1 MPAYGSAE
9 AKELGAACISGTAM
23 RRLDNGWVPL
33 RNSKGEWVRCHDK
46 EAAKFM
52 RAGGIMESEVV
63 LGVVTGVLTSGLL
76 WTMKALWTRSIEPYL
91 SKVRYKGLDVS
102 GPWTAI
108 DLNESNAIRFSMDL
122 KQSAHALSGTCMMEL
137 YSTDN
142 EFKVMLD
149 VTGDLWE
156 GYISLTLKPEDRK
169 ISSYSVALLKVA
181 GGGVALVGGH
191 LFRNVN
197 DEKVDEMSVSF
208 VRGSGNRHHVIAFN
222 EAAAKLQAA
231 YANGPV
237 RHTGFEAS
245 TRNADEDAEEQ
256 AEKS

>member
-1 MPAYGSAE
+1 
-9 AKELGAACISGTAM
+9 
-23 RRLDNGWVPL
+23 
-33 RNSKGEWVRCHDK
+33 
-46 EAAKFM
+46 
-52 RAGGIMESEVV
+52 MESEVV

-76 WTMKALWTRSIEPYL
+76 WAAKSLWTKSIEPYL
-91 SKVRYKGLDVS
+91 SKVRYRGLDVS

-108 DLNESNAIRFSMDL
+108 DLNETAAIRFSMDL
-122 KQSAHALSGTCMMEL
+122 KQSAHALHGTCMMEL
-137 YSTDN
+137 YSRDN

-156 GYISLTLKPEDRK
+156 GYISLTLKPKDRK

-197 DEKVDEMSVSF
+197 DEKVDDMIVSF

-222 EAAAKLQAA
+222 EAAAKLQATF
-231 YANGPV
+231 ANVPPRPPRLEG
-237 RHTGFEAS
+237 A
-245 TRNADEDAEEQ
+245 TRDPDEETDESG
-256 AEKS
+256 EKS

>member
-1 MPAYGSAE
+1 
-9 AKELGAACISGTAM
+9 
-23 RRLDNGWVPL
+23 
-33 RNSKGEWVRCHDK
+33 
-46 EAAKFM
+46 
-52 RAGGIMESEVV
+52 MESEVV

-76 WTMKALWTRSIEPYL
+76 WAVKSLWTKSIEPYL

-108 DLNESNAIRFSMDL
+108 DLSETAAIRFSMDL
-122 KQSAHALSGTCMMEL
+122 KQSAHTLRGTCMMEL
-137 YSTDN
+137 YSVDN

-197 DEKVDEMSVSF
+197 DEKVDDMIVSF

-222 EAAAKLQAA
+222 ESAAKLQATF
-231 YANGPV
+231 ANGLTRSPDLGGST
-237 RHTGFEAS
+237 HTP
-245 TRNADEDAEEQ
+245 DEETDESG
-256 AEKS
+256 EKQ

>member
-1 MPAYGSAE
+1 
-9 AKELGAACISGTAM
+9 
-23 RRLDNGWVPL
+23 
-33 RNSKGEWVRCHDK
+33 
-46 EAAKFM
+46 
-52 RAGGIMESEVV
+52 
-63 LGVVTGVLTSGLL
+63 
-76 WTMKALWTRSIEPYL
+76 
-91 SKVRYKGLDVS
+91 
-102 GPWTAI
+102 
-108 DLNESNAIRFSMDL
+108 
-122 KQSAHALSGTCMMEL
+122 MMEL

-197 DEKVDEMSVSF
+197 DEKVDDMTVSF

-231 YANGPV
+231 YASGPA
-237 RHTGFEAS
+237 RHTELKDPA
-245 TRNADEDAEEQ
+245 RNSGKDEDAGEEL
-256 AEKS
+256 EKS

>member
-1 MPAYGSAE
+1 
-9 AKELGAACISGTAM
+9 
-23 RRLDNGWVPL
+23 
-33 RNSKGEWVRCHDK
+33 
-46 EAAKFM
+46 
-52 RAGGIMESEVV
+52 MESEVV

-76 WTMKALWTRSIEPYL
+76 WTVKALWTKSIEPYL
-91 SKVRYKGLDVS
+91 TKVRYKGLDVA
-102 GPWTAI
+102 GQWTAI
-108 DLNESNAIRFSMDL
+108 DLNETAAIRFSMNL
-122 KQSAHALSGTCMMEL
+122 KQSAHTLRGTCMMEL

-197 DEKVDEMSVSF
+197 DEKVDDMIVSF

-222 EAAAKLQAA
+222 EAAARLQAEF
-231 YANGPV
+231 ANGPV
-237 RHTGFEAS
+237 RIPEQESA
-245 TRNADEDAEEQ
+245 TRDLGNETDEVR
-256 AEKS
+256 KKL